1 MEWFKTYLTDRKQ
14 KIVLNNTES
23 EIDYLYAG
31 VPQGS
36 VVDPVLFLIGIND
49 RADHAD
55 GICRLFADNTSL
67 GHSSNDLQNLQDI
80 ANSDLSNIKKWSED
94 WLITLNP
101 DKTDIMLFESRR
113 QGNLTFKFGQTNILS
128 VDFHKHLGIVFSS
141 DGKWTR
147 HIDYILSK
155 ASKQVCVLRK
165 LKFILNG
172 KFLKNLLNFY

>member
-1 MEWFKTYLTDRKQ
+1 LEWFKTYLTDRKQ
-14 KIVLNNTES
+14 KVVLNNTES
-23 EIDYLYAG
+23 EIDCLYAG

-49 RADHAD
+49 RADHTD
-55 GICRLFADNTSL
+55 GICRLFADNASL
-67 GHSSNDLQNLQDI
+67 GHSSNDLQNLQDMT
-80 ANSDLSNIKKWSED
+80 NSDLSNIKKWSED

-101 DKTDIMLFESRR
+101 NKTDIMLFESRR

-172 KFLKNLLNFY
+172 KLLLDLC